1 MSETRDLPGKI
12 PEEEPIPLM
21 QRILDNPFLLL
32 FLGLLIPTVFYIIW
46 GVMEIVQIP
55 VAK

>member
-1 MSETRDLPGKI
+1 MSETRDLQGND
-12 PEEEPIPLM
+12 PEQEPIPLM

>member
-1 MSETRDLPGKI
+1 MSETRDLPGNE
-12 PEEEPIPLM
+12 PEQEPIPLM
-21 QRILDNPFLLL
+21 QRFLDNHFLLL
-32 FLGLLIPTVFYIIW
+32 FLGILIPSVFYIIW

>member
-1 MSETRDLPGKI
+1 MSETRDLPGNE
-12 PEEEPIPLM
+12 PEQEPIPLM
-21 QRILDNPFLLL
+21 QRILDNHFLLL
-32 FLGLLIPTVFYIIW
+32 FLGILIPSVFYIIW